1 MLPCVQCENPQTCV
15 PLGCVL
21 GAPASQRREAATSGA
36 TVTGAH
42 PFTVQSIE
50 LVVRHFEP
58 KKCTGSG
65 AASTFSTLSFQEL
78 LRPILSN
85 PDVRQTA
92 GGFFRKSKFH
102 RASVALGSVLSGGIV
117 HFTHPFSVI
126 INLRQSISSRARLHF
141 STCSGAK
148 RA

>member
-1 MLPCVQCENPQTCV
+1 MQCENPQTCV

-58 KKCTGSG
+58 KKMHW
-65 AASTFSTLSFQEL
+65 QW
-78 LRPILSN
+78 
-85 PDVRQTA
+85 
-92 GGFFRKSKFH
+92 GGFYIFNLVISRTFE
-102 RASVALGSVLSGGIV
+102 
-117 HFTHPFSVI
+117 THSI
-126 INLRQSISSRARLHF
+126 QSRCQTNSRRLLQKEQIS
-141 STCSGAK
+141 
-148 RA
+148 

>member
-1 MLPCVQCENPQTCV
+1 MHQHHSAGKLQLQVPQSR
-15 PLGCVL
+15 
-21 GAPASQRREAATSGA
+21 APTRSRCNLLNWLSAISN
-36 TVTGAH
+36 
-42 PFTVQSIE
+42 
-50 LVVRHFEP
+50 L